1 MIPSCEGGVK
11 ILKGSFSAVN
21 HPAYVVTALLFSLGS
36 AQPVMLSDSL
46 STTHPEFI
54 VASEERVIF
63 VNANGTLSSVSI
75 NEPFVL
81 EPVPFTW
88 EAGNYGWEGSEEIT
102 CMGISPDGNTLC
114 LSVQVAVPDSIFTT
128 VIPIPE
134 PMIVL
139 TSSLT
144 DEDVK
149 IMGIIESFR
158 ETKSFSFT
166 QDSRVLFGWG
176 FLPCNPTPEA
186 FFAMHLGDETDLIQP
201 YHLIDL
207 EEGIRFSAS
216 GMDTHTL
223 IANPWSDLAAHG
235 NTITDMATLSTIYQD
250 STTTSD
256 IIDQW
261 IEPYIGLLTS
271 EATQTARLADG
282 TSYENPGENFI
293 ILCRVE
299 EGRYIYSRDG
309 GGTLIDGR
317 IDWTLFEETE
327 SAELDQLDGYLSVG
341 RKVLSANEGRGIVFS
356 AGRGLYYYEL

>member
-1 MIPSCEGGVK
+1 MTK
-11 ILKGSFSAVN
+11 LKGILPTIQ
-21 HPAYVVTALLFSLGS
+21 HPAYIVLALLFSLGS
-36 AQPVMLSDSL
+36 AQPVILTDSL
-46 STTHPEFI
+46 STTRPEFL

-81 EPVPFTW
+81 EPVTLAW
-88 EAGNYGWEGSEEIT
+88 EAGSNGWEGPEEINYL
-102 CMGISPDGNTLC
+102 GISPDGNTLC
-114 LSVQVAVPDSIFTT
+114 LTVQVAVPDSIYTT
-128 VIPIPE
+128 GIPIPD
-134 PMIVL
+134 PMLVL
-139 TSSLT
+139 VCSITG
-144 DEDVK
+144 ENVQV
-149 IMGIIESFR
+149 MGITDGSQESKGFY
-158 ETKSFSFT
+158 FT

-186 FFAMHLGDETDLIQP
+186 FFALYLGDETDLIPP

-207 EEGIRFSAS
+207 EEGTMFQAAGIAENN
-216 GMDTHTL
+216 
-223 IANPWSDLAAHG
+223 IVANPWSDLTAHG

-261 IEPYIGLLTS
+261 IEPDMGLLTS
-271 EATQTARLADG
+271 ETTQTARLADG
-282 TSYENPGENFI
+282 TSYVNPGEIFI

-309 GGTLIDGR
+309 GETLIDGR
-317 IDWTLFEETE
+317 IDWTLFEEIE
-327 SAELDQLDGYLSVG
+327 SMELDQLKGYLSTG
-341 RKVLSANEGRGIVFS
+341 RKVFSANEGAGIVFS